1 MKPAISVCIPLFNV
15 EKYVEKCLKS
25 VFEQTII
32 QDVEV
37 ILVND
42 CSTDNTMAV
51 VSKVINSYSHLQS
64 QITIINH
71 NNNLGLAA
79 ARNSALE
86 KAQGQYI
93 IHIDSDDWCEPNYL
107 ETMYCTIK
115 KENADICICDF
126 FLEKINLSQEIH
138 QTCTAFTNIDFMK
151 ALFSTLSIPLWTKL
165 VKTSLY
171 HDHNIKW
178 IPDVNRGEDFIISL
192 KLFFYAKKI
201 ILSPVALY
209 HYRYNIGFTT
219 KMNLAALTEQDM
231 LKIAAIEQFFFQ
243 ENISDL
249 FYSEISLKKAELRYH
264 YILASNDVNRF
275 SKVYPEL
282 KLKILLQK
290 TEYRSLLKKIFIW
303 SIDSHHYFISRLFIY
318 FNNTFRK
325 KA

>member
-1 MKPAISVCIPLFNV
+1 MKPVISVCIPLFNV

-42 CSTDNTMAV
+42 CSTDSTMAV

-71 NNNLGLAA
+71 NKNFGVAA

-86 KAQGQYI
+86 NAQGQYLI
-93 IHIDSDDWCEPNYL
+93 YIDSDDWCEPNYL
-107 ETMYCTIK
+107 ETMYRTIK

-138 QTCTAFTNIDFMK
+138 QTCTASTNIDFMK
-151 ALFSTLSIPLWTKL
+151 ALFSTLSVPLWTKL

-171 HDHNIKW
+171 HDHNIKC
-178 IPDVNRGEDFIISL
+178 IPGINKGEDFFISL

-201 ILSPVALY
+201 VLSPVALY
-209 HYRYNIGFTT
+209 HYRYNIGFMT
-219 KMNLAALTEQDM
+219 KMNLAALAEQDM

-249 FYSEISLKKAELRYH
+249 FYTQISLKKAELRYH
-264 YILASNDVNRF
+264 YILASNDTNRF

-303 SIDSHHYFISRLFIY
+303 SIDSHHYFISRLFIC

-325 KA
+325 KG

>member
-1 MKPAISVCIPLFNV
+1 MKPVISVCIPLFNV

-42 CSTDNTMAV
+42 SSTDSTMAV

-93 IHIDSDDWCEPNYL
+93 IHVDSDDWCEPNYL
-107 ETMYCTIK
+107 ETMYRTIK
-115 KENADICICDF
+115 NENADICICDF
-126 FLEKINLSQEIH
+126 FLEKTNLSQEIH
-138 QTCTAFTNIDFMK
+138 QICTASSNIDFMK
-151 ALFSTLSIPLWTKL
+151 SLFSSLSVTLWTKL
-165 VKTSLY
+165 VRTSLY

-178 IPDVNRGEDFIISL
+178 IPGINRGEDFIISL

-201 ILSPVALY
+201 VLAPDALY
-209 HYRYNIGFTT
+209 HYRYNIGFTKT
-219 KMNLAALTEQDM
+219 LDLATLIEQDM
-231 LKIAAIEQFFFQ
+231 LKIAAVEQFFFQ

-249 FYSEISLKKAELRYH
+249 FYSEIAFKKAELRYH

-275 SKVYPEL
+275 FKVYPEL

-303 SIDSHHYFISRLFIY
+303 SIDSHHYFISRLFIC

>member
-1 MKPAISVCIPLFNV
+1 M
-15 EKYVEKCLKS
+15 
-25 VFEQTII
+25 FEQTII

-42 CSTDNTMAV
+42 CSTDNTMTI

-93 IHIDSDDWCEPNYL
+93 IHVDSDDWCEPNYL
-107 ETMYCTIK
+107 ETMYHTIK
-115 KENADICICDF
+115 NENADICICDF
-126 FLEKINLSQEIH
+126 FLEKTNVSQEIH
-138 QTCTAFTNIDFMK
+138 QICTE
-151 ALFSTLSIPLWTKL
+151 
-165 VKTSLY
+165 TSLY

-178 IPDVNRGEDFIISL
+178 IPGINRGEDFIISL
-192 KLFFYAKKI
+192 KMFFYAKKI
-201 ILSPVALY
+201 VLSPVALY
-209 HYRYNIGFTT
+209 HYRYNIGFTKT
-219 KMNLAALTEQDM
+219 LDLATLTEQDM

-243 ENISDL
+243 ENISNL
-249 FYSEISLKKAELRYH
+249 FYTQISLKKAELRYH

-275 SKVYPEL
+275 SKVYPEI

-303 SIDSHHYFISRLFIY
+303 SIDSHHYFISRIFFHFKNI
-318 FNNTFRK
+318 FK
-325 KA
+325 KQGIDS